1 MEPTVF
7 QGRYQV
13 VKKTALAKEI
23 YEMVILCPQIAQLA
37 QAGQFVHVKAPS
49 FTLRRPISICEIDR
63 AKGTLRIVFE
73 VRGDGTAEIAQIPQ
87 GGWIDLMGPLG
98 HGFQLLEQGKKA
110 IVVGGGIG
118 VPPMLETAAHYGENA
133 VAIIGFRSASAV
145 ILEEDFQKAGCTVDL
160 CTDDGT
166 RGRKGFVTEAL
177 KARLQQEKPDI
188 IYACGPMVMLKGVA
202 ALAKEYGVRCQVS
215 LEERMG
221 CGIGACLVCAC
232 KTKKPD
238 GEESYSHVCKNGP
251 VFEAEEVVF

>member
-7 QGRYQV
+7 QGSYQV

-23 YEMVILCPQIAQLA
+23 YEMAIHCPDIASKT
-37 QAGQFVHVKAPS
+37 QAGQFVHVKAPG
-49 FTLRRPISICEIDR
+49 FTLRRPISVCEIDM
-63 AKGTLRIVFE
+63 AAGNLRIVFQ
-73 VRGDGTAEIAQIPQ
+73 VRGDGTAQIAQIPQ
-87 GGWIDLMGPLG
+87 GGLIDIMGPLG
-98 HGFQLLEQGKKA
+98 HGFALLPKGKTA

-118 VPPMLETAAHYGENA
+118 VPPMLQTAAHYGKDA
-133 VAIIGFRSASAV
+133 TAIIGFRSASAV
-145 ILEEDFQKAGCTVDL
+145 ILEEDFDKAGCVVEV

-166 RGRKGFVTEAL
+166 KGRKGFVTQAL
-177 KARLQQEKPDI
+177 KAQLEERKPDI

-232 KTKKPD
+232 KTKRAD
-238 GEESYSHVCKNGP
+238 GGEGYSHVCKNGP

>member
-7 QGRYQV
+7 QGNYQL

-23 YEMVILCPQIAQLA
+23 YEMIIHCPEIAKEA
-37 QAGQFVHVKAPS
+37 KPGQFVHVKAPN
-49 FTLRRPISICEIDR
+49 FTLRRPISICGID
-63 AKGTLRIVFE
+63 AEKGNLRIVFE

-87 GGWIDLMGPLG
+87 GGNVDIMGPLG
-98 HGFQLLEQGKKA
+98 HGFEILEEGKKA

-118 VPPMLETAAHYGENA
+118 VPPMLETASRYGENCT
-133 VAIIGFRSASAV
+133 AIIGFRSASAV
-145 ILEEDFQKAGCTVDL
+145 ILEEDFAKAGCKVDL

-166 RGRKGFVTEAL
+166 KGMKGYVTQAL
-177 KARLQQEKPDI
+177 KARLQVEKPDI

-202 ALAKEYGVRCQVS
+202 EMAKEYGVRCQVS

-238 GEESYSHVCKNGP
+238 GEEQYSHVCKCGP